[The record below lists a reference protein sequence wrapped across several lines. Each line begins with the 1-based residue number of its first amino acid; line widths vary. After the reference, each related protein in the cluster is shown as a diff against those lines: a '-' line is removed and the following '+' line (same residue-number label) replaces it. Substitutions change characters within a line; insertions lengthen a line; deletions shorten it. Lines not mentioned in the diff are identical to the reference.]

1 MPLIKRSP
9 FQTVKKPP
17 KRRTASLPNI
27 SNLDETQYSLNDFK
41 IDGGPVV
48 LKLGA
53 QELVF
58 DNGQWNSSSAT
69 KPLQEDIN
77 VGSKDA
83 RHLQKQNLKLSEE
96 NNLLKYK
103 VELLMD
109 MLAASN
115 ADVDRLQKELQA
127 YKRSLSQRQ

>member
-69 KPLQEDIN
+69 SVFRMKRTLMLHTH
-77 VGSKDA
+77 VT
-83 RHLQKQNLKLSEE
+83 HE
-96 NNLLKYK
+96 N
-103 VELLMD
+103 
-109 MLAASN
+109 
-115 ADVDRLQKELQA
+115 
-127 YKRSLSQRQ
+127 